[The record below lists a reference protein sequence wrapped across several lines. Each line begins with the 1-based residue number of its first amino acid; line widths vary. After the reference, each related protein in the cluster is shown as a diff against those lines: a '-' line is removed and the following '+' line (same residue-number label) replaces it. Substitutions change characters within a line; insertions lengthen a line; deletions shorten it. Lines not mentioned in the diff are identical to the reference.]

1 MKKYFLI
8 IIVACVMSVHAL
20 CQNQKPIL
28 GSLIAWEVQYE
39 KPVNGGNPFP
49 KSPILPPTV
58 SIDDHTLYI
67 YDVAYAFTLYLL
79 DEDGEVAY
87 TTSVAAGTP
96 TVTLPSD
103 LTGDY
108 ELLLVPGGRYYF
120 SGWIEL

>member
-1 MKKYFLI
+1 MKKTI
-8 IIVACVMSVHAL
+8 IIAAL
-20 CQNQKPIL
+20 CLFGFHAFGQNELNPIGTL
-28 GSLIAWEVQYE
+28 LEWQVRPVTPIIGGHPRPKAPVQC
-39 KPVNGGNPFP
+39 
-49 KSPILPPTV
+49 PTV

-108 ELLLVPGGRYYF
+108 ELLLVPGGSYYF